1 MKNLKRLCISRGFSK
16 RLFAEAF
23 AEVFEEALSI
33 GSLKR
38 LFDEAFKEAV
48 WRGSMSRLLEAA
60 F

>member
-1 MKNLKRLCISRGFSK
+1 MKKLKRLCISRGFLK

-38 LFDEAFKEAV
+38 LFDEAFKQAF
-48 WRGSMSRLLEAA
+48 WRGSLTRLLKRR
-60 F
+60 